1 MAPAEVFSGS
11 KVCLWGQSFCL
22 FFRVDLVVLPPVVEN
37 PILLRLGGSIQP
49 SPNTYSFQ
57 GCFWKG
63 DALLETWGLVR
74 GICEPGVGGE
84 QVSNLGID
92 SQGKGR

>member
-1 MAPAEVFSGS
+1 MAPAEVFSGR

-22 FFRVDLVVLPPVVEN
+22 FFRVDLVFLPHVVEN
-37 PILLRLGGSIQP
+37 PILLRLCGSIQP

-57 GCFWKG
+57 GDSGQEVLCWRLG
-63 DALLETWGLVR
+63 DWLG

-84 QVSNLGID
+84 QVSNLGIE
-92 SQGKGR
+92 SQGEGR